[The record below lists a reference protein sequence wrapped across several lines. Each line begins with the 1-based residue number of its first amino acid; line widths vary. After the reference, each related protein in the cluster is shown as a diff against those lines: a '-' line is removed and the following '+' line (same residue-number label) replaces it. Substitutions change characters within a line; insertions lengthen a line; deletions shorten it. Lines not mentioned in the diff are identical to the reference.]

1 MYIKQVVCDTQSY
14 IYIFL
19 HIYIC
24 IYLYIQ
30 KHIYTYT
37 HKYSYKQIYTYI
49 YTHIHFYLHIHIIYI
64 YYICIHIYIYIHRY
78 IIIKLLLPLIFQ
90 NHFRVYLSQDNLGP
104 TGMQLAGGL
113 FLGVGVLSWG
123 TKQDQPLFLRNSW
136 PNTYFLNRIFF
147 SEYHKRHRNPPWEH
161 HDHYP
166 YMVLTPSSM
175 ELSKQSH
182 AVIHARPSE
191 GEGAKVE
198 VPYPVPC
205 AHGAQVSG
213 DRLTC

>member
-1 MYIKQVVCDTQSY
+1 MIHRVTYTYFY
-14 IYIFL
+14 IYI
-19 HIYIC
+19 YISV
-24 IYLYIQ
+24 Y
-30 KHIYTYT
+30 IYTYR
-37 HKYSYKQIYTYI
+37 S
-49 YTHIHFYLHIHIIYI
+49 
-64 YYICIHIYIYIHRY
+64 IYIYIHIHINTVTNRYTPTYTHTYIFICIYIIYIYRY

-213 DRLTC
+213 ARLTC